1 MNRLLSLLMTL
12 LLLTTALSGCT
23 QAQQTQDD
31 EPAPES
37 VEINFFYNEPC
48 GACHDQ
54 INDFYDFFGEEL
66 ADVKDLY
73 PYELNAYNV
82 FQDSDEE
89 KMNETLEALGYTE
102 EIIHTLTFPIMTCNG
117 KVYLGIDSIEDSLR
131 EAYLT
136 AGEDLFV
143 YDRGVYDPLKE
154 ETLAQQLEDYP
165 LDKGSASIVYFH
177 RLTCE
182 ECIQTEEDFLNSLPE
197 TITVDGKEYPLQMV
211 TINTRS
217 GSNGDIL
224 QAFFDTY
231 QVPEEDQM
239 VPIIFIAQGYLAGY
253 EDITEN
259 LLSELEAGAG
269 LNFQYPTGE

>member
-1 MNRLLSLLMTL
+1 MNRLLSLLMIL
-12 LLLTTALSGCT
+12 LLLAASLAGCN
-23 QAQQTQDD
+23 QAPQQEE

-37 VEINFFYNEPC
+37 VEMNFFYNEPC

-54 INDFYDFFGEEL
+54 INDFYDFFNEEL
-66 ADVKDLY
+66 ADVKDQY
-73 PYELNAYNV
+73 PYDLKAYNV
-82 FQDSDEE
+82 FQEADEL

-102 EIIHTLTFPIMTCNG
+102 EIIHTLTFPILTCNG
-117 KVYLGIDSIEDSLR
+117 KVYLGTDSIKSSLR

-143 YDRGVYDPLKE
+143 YNRGVYDPLKK

-165 LDKGSASIVYFH
+165 LEKGSATIVYFH

-182 ECIQTEEDFLNSLPE
+182 ECLQTEADFLDSLPE
-197 TITVDGKEYPLQMV
+197 TVTVEGKEYPLQMV
-211 TINTRS
+211 KINTRS

-224 QAFFDTY
+224 QAFFDKY

-239 VPIIFIAQGYLAGY
+239 VPIIFTAQGYLAGY
-253 EDITEN
+253 EAITEN
-259 LLSELEAGAG
+259 LLPELESGAG
-269 LNFQYPTGE
+269 LDFQYPTES